1 MAPAKLAPWSGCMLK
16 CICFVLAFVP
26 AIAVAELPWA
36 QRGLLRPLTKAEAMA
51 TTVELLSL
59 EETKVVEQP
68 RWLWRGRPQPNT
80 TALMSLEETV
90 WWPFQSDVFMSRP
103 GGEVDSQSSLL
114 SAAPFNEWLVFGWT
128 IIALLV
134 LDATLLR
141 HFSGG
146 GFKSNLILLMIWI
159 FAGLCYNVYFGM
171 RYGMQAGCDWLTGYF
186 LEWLLS
192 MDNLFVFHLIFKVY
206 KTPKVLLH
214 KALFFGIIGAVFF
227 KMIFFLFIGSLI
239 HMVHWLRFLFGGL
252 LIYSGVEAAISD
264 DDEDEDVES
273 TISVRLLRRCLGS
286 RLKNTY
292 NTVDQ
297 RLFVWEDGRLC
308 MTMLVHVILCLEF
321 TDILFAVD
329 SVSAKVAQI
338 PNQYIA
344 YSSSV
349 FAMFGLRA
357 MFFIVKDL
365 VDLFELLKYGICIIL
380 VFIGLELMLSD
391 FIHLDS
397 RTVCFIIMSVF
408 MVSMMGSVVKKKLP
422 DKSGLAEIEHENL
435 KA

>member
-1 MAPAKLAPWSGCMLK
+1 MAPTTAAPWSGCMLK
-16 CICFVLAFVP
+16 CVCFVLAFVHSS
-26 AIAVAELPWA
+26 AVAEMPWA
-36 QRGLLRPLTKAEAMA
+36 QRGLLRPLTKAEATA
-51 TTVELLSL
+51 SGVEFLSL
-59 EETKVVEQP
+59 EETKVVEKP
-68 RWLWRGRPQPNT
+68 RWIWRRPQPNT

-90 WWPFQSDVFMSRP
+90 WWPFQSDVFSSRP
-103 GGEVDSQSSLL
+103 GGEVDSQSNLL

-128 IIALLV
+128 IVALLV

-141 HFSGG
+141 HFSGA
-146 GFKSNLILLMIWI
+146 GFKSNLIMLMIWI
-159 FAGLCYNVYFGM
+159 FAGLCYNVYFGA

-206 KTPKVLLH
+206 KTPKALLH

-239 HMVHWLRFLFGGL
+239 HMVHWLRFVFGGL
-252 LIYSGVEAAISD
+252 LIYSGVEAATSD
-264 DDEDEDVES
+264 DDEDEDVEN

-292 NTVDQ
+292 NTIDQ

-422 DKSGLAEIEHENL
+422 EKGGSTEIEHENL